1 MIATVPKENLLV
13 WDLKEGWEPLC
24 KFLNKPIPDQERKQN
39 GSLKLASDWLR
50 ASSDR
55 HQLDNFFISKKPIP
69 HDNKT
74 GDAEYIQKNFLE
86 APLFK
91 NVRYHHSAT
100 FYGVYFLFRLEIQ

>member
-39 GSLKLASDWLR
+39 GFLELASDWLR

-55 HQLDNFFISKKPIP
+55 HHFDIFFISKKPIP

-74 GDAEYIQKNFLE
+74 GDAEYIQKYFLE

-91 NVRYHHSAT
+91 NVRYQSFT
-100 FYGVYFLFRLEIQ
+100 IF